1 MFVLAGLISNCV
13 SYSCGNY
20 LFMMASEGKLEK
32 MEIDYSDTVDKAIPE
47 CENMAK
53 DGLVEEALEK
63 LHSLEKQ
70 TRVACDMV
78 SNGKI
83 MVAAVRLCFEAKK
96 WEMLND
102 NILLFVKKR
111 SQLKQA
117 VTKMIQ
123 ECCTYVDKTP
133 DLETKLKLI
142 DTLRTVTEGKI
153 YVEIERARLT
163 MTLAKIKENEGKVA
177 EAATILQELQV
188 ETYGSMERKEKIEF
202 ILEQMRLCLAKKDY
216 IRVQIISKKISTRF
230 FDNTSE
236 EIQQLKL
243 RYYQMMIELNL
254 ADSNYITTCK
264 HFKAVY
270 DTPLINDDKIKWQQA
285 LKSVVLYVILAPHDN
300 EQSDM
305 LEIVRREK
313 RLDEIPKY
321 KELLECFVCQEL
333 IRLHNFLDLYKHELR
348 EGETGN
354 PCTDVF
360 LHTEDGEKRWKDF
373 GNRVVEH
380 NIRVMAKYYTRITSK
395 RMSDLLDLSVQEAEE
410 YLAKLVVNKTVYAKI
425 DRLSGVIT
433 FTKPRDPSDVLNE
446 WSYSVNKLMSL
457 VNKAT
462 HLIAKEEM
470 VHALK

>member
-1 MFVLAGLISNCV
+1 
-13 SYSCGNY
+13 
-20 LFMMASEGKLEK
+20 MADDNKLEK
-32 MEIDYSDTVDKAIPE
+32 MEIDYSETVAKIIPE
-47 CENMAK
+47 CEAIAK
-53 DGLVEEALEK
+53 NGHLDEALEK
-63 LHSLEKQ
+63 LHSMEKQ
-70 TRVACDMV
+70 TRVASDTVSSGKVMV
-78 SNGKI
+78 T
-83 MVAAVRLCFEAKK
+83 AVKLCYESKN
-96 WEMLND
+96 WEKLND
-102 NILLFVKKR
+102 NIVLFVKKR

-117 VTKMIQ
+117 VTKMVQ
-123 ECCTYVDKTP
+123 ESYTYVAKTP

-153 YVEIERARLT
+153 YVENERARLT
-163 MTLAKIKENEGKVA
+163 MTLAKIKEDDGNIS
-177 EAATILQELQV
+177 EAASILQELQV

-236 EIQQLKL
+236 DIQQLKL
-243 RYYQMMIELNL
+243 RYYRMLIDLNL
-254 ADSNYITTCK
+254 ADCNYITTCK

-270 DTPLINDDKIKWQQA
+270 DTPLINEDKIKWKQA

-300 EQSDM
+300 EQCDM
-305 LEIVRREK
+305 LEIVRKEK
-313 RLDEIPKY
+313 RLEDIPKY
-321 KELLECFVCQEL
+321 KELLECFVCDEL
-333 IRLHNFLDLYKHELR
+333 IQLQKFLALYEHELR
-348 EGETGN
+348 EGESGS

-360 LHTEDGEKRWKDF
+360 VHSEDGTKRWKDF
-373 GNRVVEH
+373 ANRVVEH

-395 RMSDLLDLSVQEAEE
+395 RMAELLDLPVQEAEE

-462 HLIAKEEM
+462 HMIAKEEM
-470 VHALK
+470 IHALK

>member
-1 MFVLAGLISNCV
+1 MPSVV
-13 SYSCGNY
+13 K
-20 LFMMASEGKLEK
+20 MADDGKLEK
-32 MEIDYSDTVDKAIPE
+32 MEIDYSETVSRIIPE
-47 CENMAK
+47 CEDIAK
-53 DGLVEEALEK
+53 EGQLNVALEK
-63 LHSLEKQ
+63 LHFMEKQ

-78 SNGKI
+78 SNGKL
-83 MVAAVRLCFEAKK
+83 MVAAVGLCFEFKK
-96 WEMLND
+96 WDLLND
-102 NILLFVKKR
+102 NILMFVKKR

-117 VTKMIQ
+117 ITKMIQ
-123 ECCTYVDKTP
+123 ECCTYVEKTP

-142 DTLRTVTEGKI
+142 DTLRTATEGKI

-163 MTLAKIKENEGKVA
+163 MTLAKIKEDQGNVA
-177 EAATILQELQV
+177 DAASILQELQV

-230 FDNTSE
+230 FDNTNE
-236 EIQQLKL
+236 EIQKLKL
-243 RYYQMMIELNL
+243 RFYEMMIELHL

-270 DTPLINDDKIKWQQA
+270 DTPLINNDKIKWQQA

-305 LEIVRREK
+305 LEIVKLEK
-313 RLDEIPKY
+313 RLEEIPKY
-321 KELLECFVCQEL
+321 KELLECFVCNEL
-333 IRLHNFLDLYKHELR
+333 IQLQKFLAQYEHELR
-348 EGETGN
+348 EGNSGS

-360 LHTEDGEKRWKDF
+360 VHTNEGEKRWKDF
-373 GNRVVEH
+373 ANRVVEH

-395 RMSDLLDLSVQEAEE
+395 RMAELLDLSVQEAEE

-446 WSYSVNKLMSL
+446 WSYSVNKLMSS

>member
-1 MFVLAGLISNCV
+1 MAG
-13 SYSCGNY
+13 
-20 LFMMASEGKLEK
+20 EGKLEK
-32 MEIDYSDTVDKAIPE
+32 MEIDYSETVDRIIPE
-47 CENMAK
+47 CEGIAK
-53 DGLVEEALEK
+53 DGQLQTALDK
-63 LHSLEKQ
+63 LHFMEKQ
-70 TRVACDMV
+70 TRVACDMA
-78 SNGKI
+78 SNGKLMI
-83 MVAAVRLCFEAKK
+83 AAVRLCFEAKQ
-96 WEMLND
+96 WDLLND
-102 NILLFVKKR
+102 NIVMFVKKR

-117 VTKMIQ
+117 VTKMVQ
-123 ECCTYVDKTP
+123 ESCTYVEKTP

-142 DTLRTVTEGKI
+142 DTLRTATEGKI

-163 MTLAKIKENEGKVA
+163 MTLAKIREDQGNVA
-177 EAATILQELQV
+177 EAASILQELQV

-236 EIQQLKL
+236 DIQNLKL
-243 RYYQMMIELNL
+243 RFYQMMIELHL
-254 ADSNYITTCK
+254 ADANYITTCK
-264 HFKAVY
+264 HFKAVF
-270 DTPLINDDKIKWQQA
+270 DTPLIYNEKIKWQQA
-285 LKSVVLYVILAPHDN
+285 LKSVVLYVVLAPHDN

-313 RLDEIPKY
+313 RLEEIPKY
-321 KELLECFVCQEL
+321 KELLECFVCEEL
-333 IRLHNFLDLYKHELR
+333 IQLQNFLALYEHELR
-348 EGETGN
+348 EGNTGS

-360 LHTEDGEKRWKDF
+360 VHTEEGEKRWKDF
-373 GNRVVEH
+373 ANRVVEH
-380 NIRVMAKYYTRITSK
+380 NIRVMAKYYTRITSQ
-395 RMSDLLDLSVQEAEE
+395 RMAELLDLSIQQAEE

-425 DRLSGVIT
+425 DRLSGIIT

-470 VHALK
+470 VHALKA